1 MPSMNKDKGA
11 SKGNRAAAQ
20 AKVLGHMGGRGVGKK
35 INFDSTT
42 NKGIKGLGNPDAE
55 GKYI

>member
-1 MPSMNKDKGA
+1 MPSYNKDKGA
-11 SKGNRAAAQ
+11 ASGNRAAAQ
-20 AKVLGHMGGRGVGKK
+20 AKVLAHMGGRGVGSK
-35 INFDSTT
+35 INYDSTT

>member
-1 MPSMNKDKGA
+1 MPSMNPDKSA
-11 SKGNRAAAQ
+11 VKGNVHHGT
-20 AKVLGHMGGRGVGKK
+20 AKILKHMGGRGIK
-35 INFDSTT
+35 FDSTT

>member
-11 SKGNRAAAQ
+11 GKGNRAIAQ
-20 AKVLGHMGGRGVGKK
+20 GKVLNHMGGRGVGMSKT
-35 INFDSTT
+35 D
-42 NKGIKGLGNPDAE
+42 KGIKGLGNPDAE